1 MRYKI
6 GASGITFQRT
16 NTDVSAVLRVVC
28 TGEYPVEIVVADAE
42 NEKVSIKPTQHY
54 DFSIRPGKIS
64 IGSWGGDTYITCY
77 RKSETTLDTCDING
91 FVNVPSHIDENLFID
106 GDLQVAGDTTISGG
120 ISAAEG
126 SFDKNLTVNGVD
138 VISALNNVNGKLYI
152 GSTAGG
158 SFKSAGTSIGAIPA
172 RSMCITL
179 KFDEDFSVAD
189 WDSNVQV
196 NVIGDIDYKESFYR
210 GMSLRINSAGSVF
223 IIGGKNTA
231 GSFNVTPRVTCKEM
245 FNSTSETV
253 IPAGTYRIVCTVTST
268 NATVGKIFVNTNLK
282 SSGKDSAITSA
293 NLLAG
298 TGFNCGTVGNFQ
310 ASDFTAGYLSCQI
323 SDIMAFNFDMSDNDA
338 PYTIA
343 DYQSAKPIPP
353 ALCSTTAAQRAL
365 VAFADYT
372 IARNASTT
380 LVKDISGNGNDAT
393 VTGDVKGDKDLLV
406 STFVDELKTQ
416 IAQQA

>member
-126 SFDKNLTVNGVD
+126 SFDKSLTVNGVD
-138 VISALNNVNGKLYI
+138 VISAVNNVNGKLYI
-152 GSTAGG
+152 GAGG
-158 SFKSAGTSIGAIPA
+158 GCFKNTTTTIGAIPA

-179 KFDEDFSVAD
+179 KFDKDFSVAD
-189 WDSNVQV
+189 WDSNTQA
-196 NVIGDIDYKESFYR
+196 NIIGDLGYANGFYN
-210 GMSLRINSAGSVF
+210 GICLRMTTDGRLYLL
-223 IIGGKNTA
+223 GGRTVS
-231 GSFNVTPRVTCKEM
+231 GNVNLTLRNYFPT
-245 FNSTSETV
+245 FFGGTSNQV
-253 IPAGTYRIVCTVTST
+253 IPAGTYALVMTVSMNEEST
-268 NATVGKIFVNTNLK
+268 FSQIFVNSAL
-282 SSGKDSAITSA
+282 KDSNTMTTINTA
-293 NLLAG
+293 NFNAG
-298 TGFNCGTVGNFQ
+298 TGFDVCSQGNFHGT
-310 ASDFTAGYLSCQI
+310 DFTKGCFSGQI
-323 SDIMAFNFDMSDNDA
+323 SRVMAFNFDMSATDA

-353 ALCSTTAAQRAL
+353 ALCSTTATQRAL
-365 VAFADYT
+365 VAYADYT

-380 LVKDISGNGNDAT
+380 LVKDISSNGNDAT